1 MILVYIEVHTKSEL
15 KTIPKKKKK
24 KIVIILDIS
33 I

>member
-15 KTIPKKKKK
+15 KTIPKKKK
-24 KIVIILDIS
+24 IVIILDIS